1 MGRTRP
7 AGFSRWR
14 KQYRFGTF
22 QDLPCHLTRDRREA
36 LEKFFQTV
44 IVFQVIEQRFDR
56 NACSLE
62 NRRTSENVGI
72 NRDEIAHLHVDTTAG
87 FRLRVKR

>member
-44 IVFQVIEQRFDR
+44 IVFQVIE
-56 NACSLE
+56 
-62 NRRTSENVGI
+62 
-72 NRDEIAHLHVDTTAG
+72 
-87 FRLRVKR
+87 